1 MIRRPTRSTRTVT
14 LFPYTTLFR
23 SRGQCQLFHWA
34 VGIVLPSSEKE
45 RRRRDYG
52 HVIIEGIRQSE
63 KDCTGS
69 NQATIC
75 GFDAP
80 AARKQDNE
88 NGKGSACCL
97 HSIDQ
102 RLRNIHPEQAG
113 RNGRHHTVEGRH
125 PSGQQFRVEAQRD
138 RKSTRLNS
146 KSLMRISYAVFC
158 LKKNKNKH
166 MHHHNTD
173 HI

>member
-1 MIRRPTRSTRTVT
+1 MIRRPPRSTRTDT
-14 LFPYTTLFR
+14 LFPYTTLVR
-23 SRGQCQLFHWA
+23 SA

-125 PSGQQFRVEAQRD
+125 PSGQQFRVEAQR
-138 RKSTRLNS
+138 SEEHTSELQ
-146 KSLMRISYAVFC
+146 SLMRISYAVLC
-158 LKKNKNKH
+158 
-166 MHHHNTD
+166 
-173 HI
+173 

>member
-1 MIRRPTRSTRTVT
+1 MRISDWSSDVCSSD
-14 LFPYTTLFR
+14 L
-23 SRGQCQLFHWA
+23 
-34 VGIVLPSSEKE
+34 LPSSEKE

-80 AARKQDNE
+80 SARKQDNE
-88 NGKGSACCL
+88 NGKSSACCL

-102 RLRNIHPEQAG
+102 RLRNINPEQAG
-113 RNGRHHTVEGRH
+113 RNGRHHNVEGRN
-125 PSGQQFRVEAQRD
+125 PSGQKFSVEAQRVQHV
-138 RKSTRLNS
+138 TRPS
-146 KSLMRISYAVFC
+146 IE
-158 LKKNKNKH
+158 NKQSNAH
-166 MHHHNTD
+166 
-173 HI
+173 